1 MFRRAARSRATR
13 PHGRFFLLDANRNAR
28 CKAWARTARAVY
40 AGLETNALCRRPAIV
55 SLAPAAP
62 DHKGAR
68 GDLACRRAGL
78 AAIRPARSKR
88 PDVPRALEI
97 RIYLT
102 KVREWTKARCKPFA
116 ASIAL

>member
-55 SLAPAAP
+55 SLAPPAP
-62 DHKGAR
+62 PPITKWR
-68 GDLACRRAGL
+68 
-78 AAIRPARSKR
+78 AAIWRVGELVSLRSGR
-88 PDVPRALEI
+88 PDRSGPRALEI

-102 KVREWTKARCKPFA
+102 KVREWTKASCKPFA